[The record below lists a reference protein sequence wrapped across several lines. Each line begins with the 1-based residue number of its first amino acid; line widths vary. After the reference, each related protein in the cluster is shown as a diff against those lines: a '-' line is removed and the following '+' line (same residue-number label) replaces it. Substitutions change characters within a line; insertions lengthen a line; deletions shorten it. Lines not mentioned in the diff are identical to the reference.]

1 MIGMKPTPT
10 TKTKVFKRLNSTHVM
25 DEDGNTYACASTPSS
40 PDDSFSSLSC
50 GSSVSSTPSDEGAS
64 RIPNNEDGMNGNT
77 CSKDFRELD
86 NIVLQI
92 QPEGPDDEF
101 HSPTFKEKK
110 RAHSKSPDQVASAFS
125 DDFSDCERRKFSSGF
140 KGVTRSIRN
149 LKKRGATKRERLD
162 QDDATTLTGIL
173 SHGQKSVLTTATGFT
188 ESSGT
193 TCVRANTTGNKHIK
207 RRKDNIALS
216 IPESISM
223 NYGDDTENM
232 DEDKLRSM
240 VLYPSEMV
248 SPNQMD
254 PKKRRAMMPLSQ
266 EMVESTLSDRSLLA
280 LEMRRKLVAKE
291 KAEQKMKKQS
301 LPLGIIQNFFECCNV
316 NDVID

>member
-25 DEDGNTYACASTPSS
+25 DEDGNTYACASSPSS

-64 RIPNNEDGMNGNT
+64 RIPNIKDDMNGNT
-77 CSKDFRELD
+77 YSKDFRELD

-125 DDFSDCERRKFSSGF
+125 DASSDFERRKFSSGF

-149 LKKRGATKRERLD
+149 LKKRGTTKRERLD

-173 SHGQKSVLTTATGFT
+173 SHGQKSVLT
-188 ESSGT
+188 ENSGT

-207 RRKDNIALS
+207 RRKDNISIS

-223 NYGDDTENM
+223 NYGDDTEDM
-232 DEDKLRSM
+232 DEDKLKSM

>member
-25 DEDGNTYACASTPSS
+25 DEDGNTYACASSPSS

-64 RIPNNEDGMNGNT
+64 RIPNIKDDMNGNT
-77 CSKDFRELD
+77 YSKDFRELD

-110 RAHSKSPDQVASAFS
+110 RAHSKSPDQVASVFL
-125 DDFSDCERRKFSSGF
+125 DEFSDCERRKFSSGF
-140 KGVTRSIRN
+140 KRVTRSIRN
-149 LKKRGATKRERLD
+149 LKKRGTTKRERLD

-173 SHGQKSVLTTATGFT
+173 SHGQKSVLT
-188 ESSGT
+188 ENSGT
-193 TCVRANTTGNKHIK
+193 TCVRANTTGKKHIK
-207 RRKDNIALS
+207 RRKDNISLS

-223 NYGDDTENM
+223 NYGDDTEDM
-232 DEDKLRSM
+232 DEDKLKSM

-248 SPNQMD
+248 SPNQKD